1 MAYKAL
7 YREWRPLSFNDVVE
21 QVHVTRTLK
30 KSVMANRIAHAY
42 LFTGTRGTGKT
53 SMALIFARAINC
65 LNPKNGNPCNKCS
78 NCMGILNH
86 TILDVIEIDAA
97 SNNSVE
103 NVRTIRKE
111 VMYTPSVAKFK
122 VYIIDE
128 VHMLSPGAFNALLK
142 TLEEP
147 PSHVVFILATTEP
160 HKLPATILS
169 RCQRYDFHRIT
180 VDGINQ
186 RLNMIIKDTGVVLE
200 EKASKMIARIADGAL
215 RNAISLLDQCL
226 ALDEK
231 IITVKDVLECA
242 GIPNDLAMEKLAL
255 AIFKKNIAKVLEIT
269 GKILMEGKSPSQLLQ
284 SVLYYYRNL
293 LICKSVTNPE
303 EYIECTVD
311 DLLRMKRLVEN
322 INVDLLTYVIKE
334 LSMADALLKRISQP
348 KTYLEVVLINITTM
362 NLSQLED
369 TSLLE
374 RITSLE
380 RKVNNL
386 KQANVIPKE
395 LPPVV
400 AKKENSKETQKSHIQ
415 KKVESIDFT
424 QVIKVLT
431 DDNKVDVYPYL
442 LGSYAIINGEELLV
456 AVTSEF
462 NKNMILDSKDNL
474 ITLIKAIKLITGNQ
488 YIVHLKVDDNKSNNN
503 SFEDMTKKVAKE
515 LGATVNFED

>member
-1 MAYKAL
+1 MAYKVL

-21 QVHVTRTLK
+21 QEHVTRTLK
-30 KSVMANRIAHAY
+30 KSVMASRIAHAY

-78 NCMGILNH
+78 NCIGILNH

-103 NVRTIRKE
+103 NVRTIRE
-111 VMYTPSVAKFK
+111 EIMYTPSVTKFK

-186 RLNMIIKDTGVVLE
+186 RLNKIIENTGVVLE

-231 IITVKDVLECA
+231 TITVKDVLECA

-255 AIFKKNIAKVLEIT
+255 AIFEKNIAKVLEIT

-284 SVLYYYRNL
+284 SILYYYRNL

-303 EYIECTVD
+303 EYIECTTE
-311 DLLRMKRLVEN
+311 DLLRMKRLVSK
-322 INVDLLTYVIKE
+322 VDVDILTYVIKE
-334 LSMADALLKRISQP
+334 LSIADALLKRISQP

-386 KQANVIPKE
+386 KQAKVTPKE
-395 LPPVV
+395 LPPIV
-400 AKKENSKETQKSHIQ
+400 AKKVKPKETQKSHIQ
-415 KKVESIDFT
+415 KKVESLDFS
-424 QVIKVLT
+424 QVIKILT

-442 LGSYAIINGEELLV
+442 LGSHTVINGEELQV
-456 AVTSEF
+456 IVTSEF

-474 ITLIKAIKLITGNQ
+474 KTLIKAIKQITGNQ
-488 YIVHLKVDDNKSNNN
+488 YIVHLKVGDKEPNNN

>member
-21 QVHVTRTLK
+21 QEHVTRTLK

-65 LNPKNGNPCNKCS
+65 LDPKNGNPCNKCS
-78 NCMGILNH
+78 NCTGILNH

-103 NVRTIRKE
+103 NIRTIREE

-147 PSHVVFILATTEP
+147 PSHIVFILATTEP

-180 VDGINQ
+180 VEGINQ
-186 RLNMIIKDTGVVLE
+186 RLNKIIGTSGVILE
-200 EKASKMIARIADGAL
+200 EKASKMISRIADGAL

-231 IITVKDVLECA
+231 TITVKDVLECA

-255 AIFKKNIAKVLEIT
+255 AIFEKNISKVLEIT
-269 GKILMEGKSPSQLLQ
+269 GKIIMEGKSPSQLLQ
-284 SVLYYYRNL
+284 SILYYYRNL
-293 LICKSVTNPE
+293 LICKSVTQPE
-303 EYIECTVD
+303 EYIECTLD
-311 DLLRMKRLVEN
+311 DLQRMKRLVSQIETN
-322 INVDLLTYVIKE
+322 LLTYIIKE
-334 LSMADALLKRISQP
+334 LSVADALLKRISQP

-386 KQANVIPKE
+386 KQIQVAPKE

-400 AKKENSKETQKSHIQ
+400 IKKEKPKEKQKSNIQ
-415 KKVESIDFT
+415 KNIETLDFS
-424 QVIKVLT
+424 QVIKVLV

-442 LGSYAIINGEELLV
+442 LGSKVIINGEELQV
-456 AVTSEF
+456 FVTSKF

-474 ITLIKAIKLITGNQ
+474 KTLIKAIKLVTGNQ
-488 YIVHLKVDDNKSNNN
+488 YIVHLKVETDEIDTNT
-503 SFEDMTKKVAKE
+503 FEDNTLRAAKE
-515 LGATVNFED
+515 LGVTVNFED